1 MRARATKAD
10 QDAQQKSGLAN
21 FLSSRR
27 IWCECPQTT
36 DAVEKLDLRRFRDLI
51 GKFPGRTYG
60 SKSLISRQ
68 CSSGKK
74 GASPAIRD
82 TRRDRLSWVDTV
94 EKLLS
99 DAASPRRPLSVFET
113 VPFDRSGTSPRVREG
128 QPDRWPPR
136 PRRRPDRDNR
146 RSVARAG
153 GSALGHGGAGEG
165 PR

>member
-74 GASPAIRD
+74 GASWARCI
-82 TRRDRLSWVDTV
+82 
-94 EKLLS
+94 
-99 DAASPRRPLSVFET
+99 
-113 VPFDRSGTSPRVREG
+113 G
-128 QPDRWPPR
+128 QEFFNSIHPTKPIPTGIANGRY
-136 PRRRPDRDNR
+136 
-146 RSVARAG
+146 
-153 GSALGHGGAGEG
+153 GA
-165 PR
+165 